1 MTYLEL
7 VNAVLVR
14 LREPTV
20 STVSLNAYSALIG
33 KMVNDAKRQVEDAY
47 DWNVL
52 GQEITIST
60 TSGTYI
66 YSLTGAGQKFRVSSD
81 PLNITSN
88 VVMQQIG
95 TGDMR
100 QKQNFTPIV
109 SNPPTEYCFEGVDSN
124 GDAQIQLYGR
134 PDGVYSIKFFVTV
147 PQATLSSDNT
157 SILVPDVL
165 VEQNAYARA
174 LVERGEDG
182 GLTSS
187 EAYNLYRSMLSDYI
201 SLEATRFADSQ
212 EFISV

>member
-1 MTYLEL
+1 MTYLQI
-7 VNAVLVR
+7 VNSILVR

-20 STVSLNAYSALIG
+20 STVGLDAYSTLIG
-33 KMVNDAKRQVEDAY
+33 KFVNDAKRQVEDAY

-52 GQEITIST
+52 GQEINVTT

-66 YSLTGAGQKFRVSSD
+66 YALTGAGQKFRVSSD
-81 PLNITSN
+81 PLNTTSN

-109 SNPPTEYCFEGVDSN
+109 TNIPSQYCFEGVDSN
-124 GDAQIQLYGR
+124 GDAQVQLYGR
-134 PDGVYSIKFFVTV
+134 PDGVYTIKFFLTI
-147 PQATLSSDNT
+147 PQAALSSDGT
-157 SILVPDVL
+157 SVLVPDVL

-187 EAYNLYRSMLSDYI
+187 EAYNLYRSMLADYI

>member
-7 VNAVLVR
+7 VNAVLIR

-20 STVSLNAYSALIG
+20 STVALNSYSSLIG
-33 KMVNDAKRQVEDAY
+33 KFVNDAKRQVEDAY

-52 GQEITIST
+52 GQEIILT
-60 TSGTYI
+60 TTAGTYI
-66 YSLTGAGQKFRVSSD
+66 YSLPGAGQKFRVSSD
-81 PLNITSN
+81 PLNTTSN

-95 TGDMR
+95 SGDMR

-109 SNPPTEYCFEGVDSN
+109 SNPPTQYCFEGVDSN

-134 PDGVYSIKFFVTV
+134 PDGVYNIKFFLTI
-147 PQATLSSDNT
+147 PQAILTSDST
-157 SILVPDVL
+157 SILVSDTL

-182 GLTSS
+182 GLSSS
-187 EAYNLYRSMLSDYI
+187 EAYNLYRSMLADYI
-201 SLEATRFADSQ
+201 ALEATRFPDSQ

>member
-1 MTYLEL
+1 MTYLQI
-7 VNAVLVR
+7 VNSILVR
-14 LREPTV
+14 LREPMV
-20 STVSLNAYSALIG
+20 STVGLDAYSTLIG
-33 KMVNDAKRQVEDAY
+33 KFVNDAKRQVEDAY

-52 GQEITIST
+52 GQEKTVT
-60 TSGTYI
+60 TASGTYV

-88 VVMQQIG
+88 VVMRQIG

-109 SNPPTEYCFEGVDSN
+109 SNPPTEYCFEGVDGN

-134 PDGVYSIKFFVTV
+134 PDGVYNIKFFLTI
-147 PQATLSSDNT
+147 PQTTLASDNT
-157 SILVPDVL
+157 LVLVPDTL

-182 GLTSS
+182 GMSSS
-187 EAYNLYRSMLSDYI
+187 EAYNLYRSMLADYI
-201 SLEATRFADSQ
+201 ALEATRFSDMQ

>member
-1 MTYLEL
+1 MTYLEI
-7 VNAVLVR
+7 VNSILVR

-20 STVSLNAYSALIG
+20 STVALSSYSSLIG
-33 KMVNDAKRQVEDAY
+33 KFVNDAKRQVEDAY

-52 GQEITIST
+52 GQEKTVT
-60 TSGTYI
+60 TASGTYV

-81 PLNITSN
+81 PLNTTSN
-88 VVMQQIG
+88 VVMRNISVS
-95 TGDMR
+95 DMR

-109 SNPPTEYCFEGVDSN
+109 TNIPAQYCFEGVDAN

-134 PDGVYSIKFFVTV
+134 PDGVYTIKFFLTI
-147 PQATLSSDNT
+147 PQAALTSDGT
-157 SILVPDVL
+157 SVLVPDVV

-182 GLTSS
+182 GLSSS

-201 SLEATRFADSQ
+201 SLESTRFPENQ
-212 EFISV
+212 EFVSV

>member
-1 MTYLEL
+1 MTYLEI
-7 VNAVLVR
+7 VNSILVR

-20 STVSLNAYSALIG
+20 STVGLDAYSTLIG
-33 KMVNDAKRQVEDAY
+33 KFVNDAKRQVEDAY

-52 GQEITIST
+52 GQEKTVT
-60 TSGTYI
+60 TVADTYI

-81 PLNITSN
+81 PLNTTSN
-88 VVMQQIG
+88 VVMRQISVA
-95 TGDMR
+95 DMR

-109 SNPPTEYCFEGVDSN
+109 TNIPAQYCFEGVDGN

-134 PDGVYSIKFFVTV
+134 PNGVYTIKFFLTI
-147 PQATLSSDNT
+147 PQATLASDNT
-157 SILVPDVL
+157 SVLVPDTL

-201 SLEATRFADSQ
+201 SLEATRFPESQ
-212 EFISV
+212 EFVST